1 MPSYI
6 FQENVSETWFF
17 IWSPSDL
24 LTVFTRS
31 TPFWFC
37 SHLLI
42 QILHFKKHFICS
54 ILTNWLSGALQA
66 APTSADLPSSHHGTN
81 GLTRVKDSSLRH
93 FLVTNLAWKTWLS
106 TVKNRKNSCKIN
118 IINNISLLF
127 YTLQDLPTQ
136 WLDSPTSIINPEN
149 APQACPW
156 PIWWWHFLNSS
167 FPHQSSTQKT
177 PTALP
182 MVNLMV
188 ALSQLKFSLLKLH

>member
-31 TPFWFC
+31 

-42 QILHFKKHFICS
+42 QILHLKKHFICS
-54 ILTNWLSGALQA
+54 VLTNWLSGALKA
-66 APTSADLPSSHHGTN
+66 APTSVDLPSSHHGTN
-81 GLTRVKDSSLRH
+81 GLTDGKDSSLRH
-93 FLVTNLAWKTWLS
+93 FLITNLARKTWLS
-106 TVKNRKNSCKIN
+106 TGKNWKNSYKIN
-118 IINNISLLF
+118 IINNINLLF

-156 PIWWWHFLNSS
+156 PIWWWHFLNWSFRSS
-167 FPHQSSTQKT
+167 SYTSLGQVNKKLSRMTQY
-177 PTALP
+177 
-182 MVNLMV
+182 
-188 ALSQLKFSLLKLH
+188 